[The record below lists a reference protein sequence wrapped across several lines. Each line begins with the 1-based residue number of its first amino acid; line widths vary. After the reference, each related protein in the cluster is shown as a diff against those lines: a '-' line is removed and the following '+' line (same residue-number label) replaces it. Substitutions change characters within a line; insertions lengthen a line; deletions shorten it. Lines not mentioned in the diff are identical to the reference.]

1 MPPGARDREAPL
13 ARFLL
18 VARESGSRNRQ
29 VLPPMAPGVNTSAKM
44 LCLVAAPPLLTL
56 KIAEGVVHTPN
67 ASLAALSVLTL
78 GPVAAKGSL
87 AVVVASLAA
96 MGSLPLLVGSVTA
109 VVPMAVD
116 MGAAVAE
123 VPFPM
128 AVDIRAAV
136 PFPPKAAQPLEALSI
151 SAQGQRVPHPDM
163 IPEPSDAFPVDL
175 GRDAVVVSTPWWEP
189 WWCWWRLHET
199 PWMLRDPVVPQRS
212 CTEFH
217 ILEQY
222 GL

>member
-1 MPPGARDREAPL
+1 
-13 ARFLL
+13 
-18 VARESGSRNRQ
+18 
-29 VLPPMAPGVNTSAKM
+29 MAPGVNTSAKT
-44 LCLVAAPPLLTL
+44 LCLAPPLLTL
-56 KIAEGVVHTPN
+56 KVAEGLVHTRN
-67 ASLAALSVLTL
+67 ATPAGLPVLALGPLAAKV
-78 GPVAAKGSL
+78 SL
-87 AVVVASLAA
+87 AVVVDPLAA
-96 MGSLPLLVGSVTA
+96 MEALPLLVGSVTA
-109 VVPMAVD
+109 VVLMAVD
-116 MGAAVAE
+116 VEAAVA
-123 VPFPM
+123 VAKVRIPV
-128 AVDIRAAV
+128 AVHIRAAV
-136 PFPPKAAQPLEALSI
+136 TFPPEAAVGALSI
-151 SAQGQRVPHPDM
+151 SAQGQRMPHPDM

>member
-1 MPPGARDREAPL
+1 
-13 ARFLL
+13 
-18 VARESGSRNRQ
+18 
-29 VLPPMAPGVNTSAKM
+29 MAPGVNTSAKM

-109 VVPMAVD
+109 VVPMAVE

-128 AVDIRAAV
+128 AVEIRAAV
-136 PFPPKAAQPLEALSI
+136 PFPPNAALGALSVSAQCLRVPQAEMVPATPAAQPVAS
-151 SAQGQRVPHPDM
+151 P
-163 IPEPSDAFPVDL
+163 
-175 GRDAVVVSTPWWEP
+175 RDAVVFCKETPWWEP
-189 WWCWWRLHET
+189 WWCWWPLDET
-199 PWMLRDPVVPQRS
+199 PWILPRVPVVPERS
-212 CTEFH
+212 S
-217 ILEQY
+217 L
-222 GL
+222 

>member
-1 MPPGARDREAPL
+1 
-13 ARFLL
+13 
-18 VARESGSRNRQ
+18 
-29 VLPPMAPGVNTSAKM
+29 MAPGVNTSAKM

-87 AVVVASLAA
+87 AVVVEPLAA
-96 MGSLPLLVGSVTA
+96 METLPLLVGSVTA
-109 VVPMAVD
+109 VVLVAVDVEAAVAVAKVHIPMAVH
-116 MGAAVAE
+116 
-123 VPFPM
+123 
-128 AVDIRAAV
+128 IRAAV
-136 PFPPKAAQPLEALSI
+136 TFPPKAAVEALSI